1 MKALI
6 SCSFVFAYAKS
17 RFSHDAAYM
26 YIYML
31 IVYILVISRSGFQ
44 GRTLV
49 LIVSVPDQCYYFTFS
64 KTDPIRCIS
73 YDN

>member
-1 MKALI
+1 
-6 SCSFVFAYAKS
+6 
-17 RFSHDAAYM
+17 
-26 YIYML
+26 ML

-73 YDN
+73 YDNWGKFLSSKKLIRGSH

>member
-1 MKALI
+1 MMQHI
-6 SCSFVFAYAKS
+6 CI
-17 RFSHDAAYM
+17 

-49 LIVSVPDQCYYFTFS
+49 LIVSVPDHCYYFTFS